1 MKGARENRT
10 ADGWLSLGTFLLVLG
25 VYLLSSPGRIDIV
38 DGQIRFDVTQS
49 WISTGLPELRD
60 PALRGYGL
68 VGRDGKLFG
77 FYNAGPSVAG
87 AALIWLGRTGADE
100 VGEMQ
105 RFLFSLTSS
114 FFGAGIIVVL
124 YFWLRR
130 LGCNGSRSL
139 AYSLIAAFATYLW
152 PLSATTFD
160 QAQQAFLLTAALY
173 LGWQAGVR
181 DSLAFSA
188 WAGVAC
194 GCLLNYQEYFIL
206 LWPAVLLVTLR
217 GEQLATS
224 RPRLRVLV
232 QLVPI
237 LIGVALLFA
246 FNELR
251 FGAAYFFN
259 RQPPGIAHPSA
270 LGNPLVGLPGLLLS
284 PGKSILLYSPVLV
297 LGVLGLRRLRDRDPW
312 LVKALWLATGTQLV
326 FISWLSFFGSDWAW
340 GPRYLGPLIALW
352 VLPAALWS
360 TSTRAQH
367 LVRVAIVV
375 AGVTVQLLALSIDNH
390 RFFFEH
396 RLPGFFWKSDPWF
409 YFRHSALLERPGE
422 ISRAWQEWRA
432 GEATEFAPVPYR
444 GLVTYMTVGN
454 ADRERAPEW
463 IRGFR
468 SFHLARPWPLWMAGL
483 DPGSRPVNLR
493 RAIGS
498 CLILV
503 GVGASF
509 LFIGRRWLRRADDPG
524 SWTAFQGGDGA

>member
-10 ADGWLSLGTFLLVLG
+10 ADGWLSTGIFLFVLG

-68 VGRDGKLFG
+68 AGRDGKLFG

-87 AALIWLGRTGADE
+87 ATLIWLGRTGADE

-114 FFGAGIIVVL
+114 FFGAGTIVVL

-188 WAGVAC
+188 WAGVAF

-206 LWPAVLLVTLR
+206 LWPAVFIVTLR

-270 LGNPLVGLPGLLLS
+270 SRKSAGRPPRSAAQSGEEHPPLQPGPGSGRAGAPPPSRSRPLARESPMVGDRDSTGIHLVVVVLRIRLGVGAAIPWTFDRALGPSCRTLVDFHSNATPGACCDRCRRPDRPTARAFDRQSPFLLRASLAGLLLEIGFMVLFS
-284 PGKSILLYSPVLV
+284 PLSTARTSW
-297 LGVLGLRRLRDRDPW
+297 RNQSRL
-312 LVKALWLATGTQLV
+312 
-326 FISWLSFFGSDWAW
+326 
-340 GPRYLGPLIALW
+340 
-352 VLPAALWS
+352 
-360 TSTRAQH
+360 
-367 LVRVAIVV
+367 
-375 AGVTVQLLALSIDNH
+375 AGMA
-390 RFFFEH
+390 
-396 RLPGFFWKSDPWF
+396 
-409 YFRHSALLERPGE
+409 
-422 ISRAWQEWRA
+422 SR
-432 GEATEFAPVPYR
+432 
-444 GLVTYMTVGN
+444 
-454 ADRERAPEW
+454 
-463 IRGFR
+463 
-468 SFHLARPWPLWMAGL
+468 
-483 DPGSRPVNLR
+483 
-493 RAIGS
+493 
-498 CLILV
+498 
-503 GVGASF
+503 
-509 LFIGRRWLRRADDPG
+509 
-524 SWTAFQGGDGA
+524 